1 MDATPISP
9 AARLLQ
15 WWDRL
20 KDKPGGRWLFARI
33 IGFGIPYTGT
43 VKPRVLVVEPGL
55 ARVEMRDRRR
65 VRNHLSS
72 VHALA
77 LSNVGELAG
86 GLALT
91 AGLDAN
97 TRSILTALHVEFKK
111 KARGTVVAEC
121 RCEVPHVRDAMEHQV
136 RAIIRDEA
144 GDEVATVT
152 STWKLSP
159 TWKAEVTSHAQN
171 DLQAERPAGAR

>member
-1 MDATPISP
+1 MSP

-20 KDKPGGRWLFARI
+20 DGKPGGRWLFARI
-33 IGFGIPYTGT
+33 LGFGIPYTGT
-43 VKPRVLVVEPGL
+43 TKPRVLVVEPGF

-72 VHALA
+72 LHALA
-77 LSNVGELAG
+77 LANIGELAG

-91 AGLDAN
+91 AALNAN

-111 KARGTVVAEC
+111 KARGTVIAEC
-121 RCEVPHVRDAMEHQV
+121 RCEVPQVRQPVEHQV
-136 RAIIRDEA
+136 RTSIRDES

-152 STWKLSP
+152 ATWKLSP
-159 TWKAEVTSHAQN
+159 TWKAELTAHAKV
-171 DLQAERPAGAR
+171 DLSS